1 MKKSFKVIFTI
12 IGTVIG
18 AGFASGQ
25 EIYSFFNVYNESGFL
40 GIIISC
46 LLTGFIIYII
56 LKKSNKLSISS
67 YKQLLENT
75 KLPKKIINIF
85 NFIVNLFLLLSF
97 YIMVAGFATYFKQE
111 FNVPKIVMIIITVLI
126 CYITF
131 MKKIDGITKINNI
144 IIPILILII
153 CVLGIK
159 ADIVSGINQF
169 EIQIPQTSNNF
180 MWIVKSIEYAS
191 YNSIL
196 LIPMLISIKK
206 FSKNKEK
213 SISIISAV
221 IFFILSSIIFF
232 VLYKFNNAKEI
243 SNVEMPMVYIAGKI
257 GEIYKY
263 IYGVVI
269 VFSIYSTMISA
280 GYGFLE
286 NVKKEKYKFFNKV
299 ICISAIF
306 IANISFAELINIA
319 YPVFGILG
327 LAQLIYVL
335 K

>member
-25 EIYSFFNVYNESGFL
+25 EILSFFNIFNEA
-40 GIIISC
+40 
-46 LLTGFIIYII
+46 GFIGVITSSFFTGLIIYLI
-56 LKKSNKLSISS
+56 LKKSNKFGISS
-67 YKQLLENT
+67 YKQLLEST
-75 KLPKKIINIF
+75 KLPKKIIKLF

-111 FNVPKIVMIIITVLI
+111 FNIPKIIIIPFTVFF

-131 MKKIDGITKINNI
+131 RKRIEGITKINNI

-153 CVLGIK
+153 IVLGIK
-159 ADIVSGINQF
+159 ADITN
-169 EIQIPQTSNNF
+169 EIGNFTIRSSNITGNW
-180 MWIVKSIEYAS
+180 MWVVKCIEYAS

-206 FSKNKEK
+206 YARGKEK
-213 SISIISAV
+213 SISIISTV
-221 IFFILSSIIFF
+221 ILFVLSSIIYFI
-232 VLYKFNNAKEI
+232 LYKFIKIEDMNEI
-243 SNVEMPMVYIAGKI
+243 EMPMVYLAGKI
-257 GEIYKY
+257 NFVYKY
-263 IYGVVI
+263 IYGIVI
-269 VFSIYSTMISA
+269 IFSIYSTMISA

-286 NVKKEKYKFFNKV
+286 NINKDKYDEFNKIICLSAV
-299 ICISAIF
+299 IVAF
-306 IANISFAELINIA
+306 VSFSKLVNLT
-319 YPVFGILG
+319 YPIFGILG
-327 LAQLIYVL
+327 LIQLIYML

>member
-25 EIYSFFNVYNESGFL
+25 EIYSFFNVYKENGFL

-46 LLTGFIIYII
+46 LLTGFIIYVI
-56 LKKSNKLSISS
+56 LTKANNLSISS

-75 KLPKKIINIF
+75 KLPNKIINIF

-111 FNVPKIVMIIITVLI
+111 FGIPKIVMIILTVLI

-131 MKKIDGITKINNI
+131 MKKIEGITKINNI

-153 CVLGIK
+153 CILGVK
-159 ADIVSGINQF
+159 ADIVLEIKQF
-169 EIQIPQTSNNF
+169 EIHLPQISNNF

-206 FSKNKEK
+206 YAKNKEK

-232 VLYKFNNAKEI
+232 MLYKFNNANKI
-243 SNVEMPMVYIAGKI
+243 NNVEMPMVYIAGKV

-263 IYGVVI
+263 IYGLVI

-286 NVKKEKYKFFNKV
+286 NVKKEKYKFFNKA

-306 IANISFAELINIA
+306 VANISFAELINID

-327 LAQLIYVL
+327 LAQLIFVL